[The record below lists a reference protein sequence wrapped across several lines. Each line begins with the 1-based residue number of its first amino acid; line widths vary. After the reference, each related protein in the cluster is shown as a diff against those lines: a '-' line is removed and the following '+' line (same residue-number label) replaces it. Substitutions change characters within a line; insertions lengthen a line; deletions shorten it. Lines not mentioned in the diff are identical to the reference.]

1 MTVLYRIDNGE
12 RIALTPEEA
21 AAWEAEKAA
30 YEPPPP
36 PPPPPLTIFKAD
48 IWRRATDEEAEA
60 MDAMLAAQPVRLRNI
75 FRDAQTLSSDD
86 ELYPTLLA
94 GLTQIVGAERAAEL
108 LAPST

>member
-1 MTVLYRIDNGE
+1 
-12 RIALTPEEA
+12 
-21 AAWEAEKAA
+21 
-30 YEPPPP
+30 
-36 PPPPPLTIFKAD
+36 
-48 IWRRATDEEAEA
+48 